1 MNPALISLPPL
12 TGGVSFFMEINRLYI
27 QRKSLDKL
35 KLFKNN
41 YPEFIVFE
49 RHIDKIEVSN
59 TDLILVDIR
68 NGSEGIKPRLT
79 DFFKKHYP
87 TLKIYYNE

>member
-1 MNPALISLPPL
+1 
-12 TGGVSFFMEINRLYI
+12 MEINKLYI

-35 KLFKNN
+35 KFFKNI
-41 YPEFIVFE
+41 YPDFIVFE

-59 TDLILVDIR
+59 PDFILVDIR

-79 DFFKKHYP
+79 DFLKKYYP
-87 TLKIYYNE
+87 QLKIYYNE